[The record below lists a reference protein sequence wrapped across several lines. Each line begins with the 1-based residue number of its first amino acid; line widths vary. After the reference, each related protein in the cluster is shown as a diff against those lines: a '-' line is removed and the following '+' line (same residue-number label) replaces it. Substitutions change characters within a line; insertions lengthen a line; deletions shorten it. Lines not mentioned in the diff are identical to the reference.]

1 MRKKG
6 KWKQKGGL
14 WNTEAADKMGS
25 GRIPYPK
32 ACARW
37 GDGKHGGKKNK
48 TLRSH
53 RQTQLHEDL

>member
-1 MRKKG
+1 MR
-6 KWKQKGGL
+6 
-14 WNTEAADKMGS
+14 MGS

-53 RQTQLHEDL
+53 RNSKPTCDD